1 MKKNLL
7 TFILFIFIGFISF
20 NIAMAESTGTYTTQ
34 SGVILPKELYDELC
48 KIYSKNYIETIS
60 KSEFDN
66 IPINNL
72 KSVKINEYI
81 EPNISTRSTYFE
93 SSAKIIKLVQ
103 NEDYI
108 TLIASWKGIPNV
120 KAYDVIAIRLH
131 NISLTGGFTFK
142 QTWYANG
149 KTNVSYVGYKRVLD
163 NGFGTSFK
171 VQNGSNLEFSLTF
184 EISGS
189 GKIFGSYQHAIKSTT
204 YEESKKYTL
213 SSSGLG
219 DVIKFNTSRIN
230 DKYDAMSGVSI
241 SI

>member
-7 TFILFIFIGFISF
+7 IVILFAFINFIPF
-20 NIAMAESTGTYTTQ
+20 NIVLAESANAYTTQ
-34 SGVILPKELYDELC
+34 SGVTMSKELYDELC
-48 KIYSKNYIETIS
+48 KIYSKNYVETINQN
-60 KSEFDN
+60 EFDI
-66 IPINNL
+66 IPTNNL
-72 KSVKINEYI
+72 KSIKISEYI
-81 EPNISTRSTYFE
+81 EPNINTRSTYFE
-93 SSAKIIKLVQ
+93 SSAKVIRLVQ
-103 NEDYI
+103 NEDYV
-108 TLIASWKGIPNV
+108 TLIASWKGVPNV
-120 KAYDVIAIRLH
+120 KKYDVIAIRLH
-131 NISLTGGFTFK
+131 SVSLTGGFTFK

-149 KTNVSYVGYKRVLD
+149 KTNVSYDGYKRILS

-184 EISGS
+184 QISGN

-219 DVIKFNTSRIN
+219 DVIKFNTSSIN